1 MSRPVEDLEAHV
13 LQRLAVVEEAIRLQ
27 VVTGAT
33 HLQQLEM
40 APEAYGLTAAVR
52 EPVRR
57 LRRRRNGAL
66 HGALPAWEPP
76 PEAHCTTPPPT
87 SCTADVGVQV
97 EGPVAGES
105 TTGPTTQLEAEEP
118 HCPGG
123 PAGEST
129 GPAAWLTPPPD
140 AQQPQLDH
148 VPLSDV
154 SFGDRV
160 KVWSYS
166 AHAWVPA
173 VVTNLHHDGELVVR
187 YRNSQG
193 CERERDLPRDHS
205 ELRPFLPV
213 PGGG

>member
-1 MSRPVEDLEAHV
+1 MSRPAEDLEAHV
-13 LQRLAVVEEAIRLQ
+13 LKRLAVVEEAIRPQ

-66 HGALPAWEPP
+66 HGALPTWEPP
-76 PEAHCTTPPPT
+76 PEAPCTTPPLT

-105 TTGPTTQLEAEEP
+105 TTGPATQVEAAEP

-129 GPAAWLTPPPD
+129 GPAAWLSPPPD
-140 AQQPQLDH
+140 TQQLDY
-148 VPLSDV
+148 VPLSAV
-154 SFGDRV
+154 GVGDRV
-160 KVWSYS
+160 QVCS
-166 AHAWVPA
+166 HGAWLPA
-173 VVTNLHHDGELVVR
+173 VVSNYHHDGELVVT
-187 YRNSQG
+187 YRNAQG
-193 CERERDLPRDHS
+193 RERVWITPRHHPD
-205 ELRPFLPV
+205 LRPFLPG